1 MQNSNSA
8 QSEKDLRNVIKI
20 NEAQIQ
26 DHLGDMVRSTVEET
40 LNAMLDAEADQLCNA
55 KKYERSKKRSNGRA
69 GHYKRKFHTT
79 SGEVELNMPKL
90 RHAKFET
97 AIIERYKRRES
108 SVEESLMEM
117 YLAGVSVRRVEDI
130 TQALWGI
137 KVGAGTVSD
146 LNQQMY
152 ERIDKWRNE
161 PIAGK
166 YPYVYL
172 DGISLKRSWGGEVK
186 NVAVLVAVGVG
197 EDGYRDILGVA
208 EGCKED
214 KAGWSGFLGYLKKRG
229 LTCPDVYLR

>member
-55 KKYERSKKRSNGRA
+55 KKYERSEKRSNGRA

-90 RHAKFET
+90 RGAKFET

-130 TQALWGI
+130 THALWGI

-146 LNQQMY
+146 LNQQM
-152 ERIDKWRNE
+152 
-161 PIAGK
+161 
-166 YPYVYL
+166 
-172 DGISLKRSWGGEVK
+172 
-186 NVAVLVAVGVG
+186 
-197 EDGYRDILGVA
+197 
-208 EGCKED
+208 
-214 KAGWSGFLGYLKKRG
+214 
-229 LTCPDVYLR
+229 